1 MQWNMNYYSFAPVFP
16 CQWQLWKGCWLL
28 VQPHKLWSLHVS
40 DWVKLRRSANTDERG
55 LGDDRA
61 MDMRSRLPVLK
72 AVVNLWDQ
80 AGTCQMF
87 PGVFRHP
94 RLPWSGWEESL
105 QGQTAHPR
113 GRAAGSRPTS
123 EPGLGMLRGWGE
135 DSSTI
140 GFETIGPSI
149 WKR

>member
-1 MQWNMNYYSFAPVFP
+1 MRGREAEARPGRGRAWSEPETSREAQKIPGCRLRLSMTLGVSAPA
-16 CQWQLWKGCWLL
+16 LL
-28 VQPHKLWSLHVS
+28 Q
-40 DWVKLRRSANTDERG
+40 
-55 LGDDRA
+55 
-61 MDMRSRLPVLK
+61 RLPK
-72 AVVNLWDQ
+72 K
-80 AGTCQMF
+80 
-87 PGVFRHP
+87 
-94 RLPWSGWEESL
+94 SL